1 MEPNDPI
8 PGRVPRKVIIF
19 NNQVAIDRKKKEYAS
34 FDLNVLMKQVDQT
47 EHWLPLELFDD
58 ITFDDFS
65 NEGFFYFTLNIFRMD
80 GKSIRGIGFTSCFDC

>member
-8 PGRVPRKVIIF
+8 PGRVPRKVNIY
-19 NNQVAIDRKKKEYAS
+19 NNKVAIDRKKKEYAS

-65 NEGFFYFTLNIFRMD
+65 NEGFFIFFLYNFRMD
-80 GKSIRGIGFTSCFDC
+80 GESKRGIRFASCFDC

>member
-65 NEGFFYFTLNIFRMD
+65 NEGSSILLYVYFQNGWKELKRNRIYIML
-80 GKSIRGIGFTSCFDC
+80 